1 MCEVN
6 INISWIDC
14 YKMRKKFLKI
24 MILGNAGVGKTAI
37 LERYVN
43 KMFTGSY
50 KVTIGADFLTRDIEL
65 DGNKIKLQIWDTAGQ
80 EKYRSLG
87 VAYYRG
93 ADACILVFDLCDKT
107 TFKDLDKWLET
118 FQSQLPEEKA
128 KKFPTMLFGN
138 KADKVERIVSTE
150 AAQKWCSEH
159 DKMPYYE
166 TSAKTNQGLEEA
178 FEEIARIAMAKM
190 QANDTPI
197 GAHNGSTPKRL
208 KKATTSGKKTC
219 C

>member
-1 MCEVN
+1 
-6 INISWIDC
+6 
-14 YKMRKKFLKI
+14 

-37 LERYVN
+37 LERYVS
-43 KMFTGSY
+43 KVFTGSY

-65 DGNKIKLQIWDTAGQ
+65 DGSKIKLQIWDTAGQ

-128 KKFPTMLFGN
+128 RNFPMMLFGN
-138 KADKVERIVSTE
+138 KADKPDRIVTSE
-150 AAQKWCSEH
+150 AAKKWCEERE
-159 DKMPYYE
+159 KIPFYE

-178 FEEIARIAMAKM
+178 FEHIARIAMKRM
-190 QANDTPI
+190 QANDIPI
-197 GAHNGSTPKRL
+197 GMQNGSSPKKIKRDTPSD
-208 KKATTSGKKTC
+208 KKNC

>member
-1 MCEVN
+1 
-6 INISWIDC
+6 
-14 YKMRKKFLKI
+14 MRKKFLKI

-43 KMFTGSY
+43 KVFTGSY

-65 DGNKIKLQIWDTAGQ
+65 DGSKIKLQIWDTAGQ

-118 FQSQLPEEKA
+118 FQSQLPDEKA
-128 KKFPTMLFGN
+128 KNFPTILFGN
-138 KADKVERIVSTE
+138 KADKPDRIITAE
-150 AAQKWCSEH
+150 AAKKWCEEH
-159 DKMPYYE
+159 EKIPFYE

-178 FEEIARIAMAKM
+178 FEHIAKIAMKRM
-190 QANDTPI
+190 QTNDTPI
-197 GAHNGSTPKRL
+197 GAHNGSSPTKIRKDTSSS
-208 KKATTSGKKTC
+208 KKNC